1 MLHPVKAESVPP
13 QPEVKTIKVEL
24 YLRFENNNSF
34 VRGKER
40 SREEIERRVL
50 SRYGM
55 QKQGKDSWTYL
66 LTIPY
71 TTEEELES
79 IINGIFQEAE
89 HIADLRNGFTEGDMQ
104 EIGGQERSW
113 QGSKRRLA
121 RRELAW

>member
-1 MLHPVKAESVPP
+1 MNAESVPP

-24 YLRFENNNSF
+24 YLRVENNNSF
-34 VRGKER
+34 VRGKGR

-71 TTEEELES
+71 TQKLHLHR
-79 IINGIFQEAE
+79 G
-89 HIADLRNGFTEGDMQ
+89 
-104 EIGGQERSW
+104 
-113 QGSKRRLA
+113 
-121 RRELAW
+121 